1 MSKRG
6 LDSILL
12 GSEDS
17 HSSGDDTEDDD
28 DRTAAL
34 SDDDGAEK
42 INLGNES
49 KEGDASAPEL
59 LVKKKQRKGKNFDE
73 TMVCGP
79 DGLRRIYQEFPKIFK
94 FRGKNH
100 EAADLKKLTGLYIE
114 WAFQL
119 YSGLAFED
127 LLKSV
132 RSLSSKGAVKSHME
146 LLRETER
153 DRYLH
158 DVFGITIPRA
168 APAAMSSPERPASGN
183 YDFLEDTPTG
193 GGRSSTPARTN
204 VSVDPFDN
212 EDMDAAIWEEL
223 ERKALEQQSQQQSQS
238 SQFDYTAIGSTPQEE
253 EVDMDFE
260 AAMEEARRVEMDRL
274 LDSYEA
280 DALLTQ

>member
-17 HSSGDDTEDDD
+17 HSSGDDTEDD

-49 KEGDASAPEL
+49 KEGDANAPEL

-153 DRYLH
+153 DRYLVL
-158 DVFGITIPRA
+158 D
-168 APAAMSSPERPASGN
+168 ASQ
-183 YDFLEDTPTG
+183 TQ
-193 GGRSSTPARTN
+193 TN
-204 VSVDPFDN
+204 
-212 EDMDAAIWEEL
+212 
-223 ERKALEQQSQQQSQS
+223 
-238 SQFDYTAIGSTPQEE
+238 TT
-253 EVDMDFE
+253 
-260 AAMEEARRVEMDRL
+260 
-274 LDSYEA
+274 
-280 DALLTQ
+280 